1 MINFINEYKSNNNSN
16 YEEKNGEIIMK
27 TTVENDN
34 RYLKNKILYI
44 NRKKMIPTKLLIQDN
59 NQNATIIIEYT
70 EIELN

>member
-1 MINFINEYKSNNNSN
+1 
-16 YEEKNGEIIMK
+16 MK